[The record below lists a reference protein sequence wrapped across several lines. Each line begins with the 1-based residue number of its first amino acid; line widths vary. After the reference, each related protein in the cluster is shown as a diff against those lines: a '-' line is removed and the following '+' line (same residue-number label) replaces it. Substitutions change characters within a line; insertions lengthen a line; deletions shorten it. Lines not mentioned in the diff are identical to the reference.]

1 MVRSWMCVQHD
12 LLGVSSGGQ
21 LLVPL
26 NCAKVE
32 LDGRRYDNWRIL
44 FPWYQE
50 AKKKESIS
58 KMFNFDFLKIG

>member
-1 MVRSWMCVQHD
+1 MCVQHD